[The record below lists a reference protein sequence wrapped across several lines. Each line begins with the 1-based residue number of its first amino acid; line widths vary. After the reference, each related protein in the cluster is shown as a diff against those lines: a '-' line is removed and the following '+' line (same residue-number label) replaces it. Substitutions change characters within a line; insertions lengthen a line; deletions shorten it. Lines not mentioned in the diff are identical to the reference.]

1 MSVKTN
7 HSVTEGVLVFSLEG
21 KLIEEDAFKGILSDI
36 ESRLAQV
43 GGKLI
48 LNIEKLKHINSVG
61 INFFIKALTK
71 ARVNNGD
78 MILNGA
84 KGEVLSVIKIAKMDE
99 VFTMTDKLED
109 ALIIF
114 KDRK

>member
-1 MSVKTN
+1 MSFKTN
-7 HSVTEGVLVFSLEG
+7 HSVNEGVLIFSLEG
-21 KLIEEDAFKGILSDI
+21 KLIEEGSIKQMLSDI
-36 ESRLAQV
+36 ESQLAQV
-43 GGKLI
+43 EGKLI

-61 INFFIKALTK
+61 INFFIKTLTK

-84 KGEVLSVIKIAKMDE
+84 KGDVLTVLKISKMDE